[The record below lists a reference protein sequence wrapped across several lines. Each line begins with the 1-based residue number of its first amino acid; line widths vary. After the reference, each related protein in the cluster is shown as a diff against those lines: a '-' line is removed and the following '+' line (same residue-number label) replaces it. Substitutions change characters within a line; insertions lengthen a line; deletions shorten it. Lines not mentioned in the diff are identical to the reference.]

1 MNLLGPDKDL
11 KEIIT
16 QDKGVNIDKFFKPR
30 MPDKQKAIVKPIVAA
45 LDNQVNKP
53 AINAKAIHTSTI
65 VMNFCMN
72 KATSWFGIINFIT
85 LSNHLGM

>member
-1 MNLLGPDKDL
+1 
-11 KEIIT
+11 
-16 QDKGVNIDKFFKPR
+16 